1 MNPDTILIIDDDQSV
16 HEIIQASLSATNIS
30 CIFAFSAEEGL
41 EIARQYRPQLI
52 LMDLFLPGMKG
63 WDAIA
68 ILRSDPV
75 INNIPV
81 LAFTAGAG
89 QYIKQAMQ
97 AGADGYI
104 TKPFSIGQ
112 LQNTVKQYLAK
123 VL

>member
-1 MNPDTILIIDDDQSV
+1 MSLDTILIIDDDQSV
-16 HEIIQASLSATNIS
+16 HEIVKASLSTIGINCVS
-30 CIFAFSAEEGL
+30 AFSAEEGL
-41 EIARQYRPQLI
+41 EIARQHQPQLI

-68 ILRSDPV
+68 ILRSDPT
-75 INNIPV
+75 INHIPV

-112 LQNTVKQYLAK
+112 LQNTVKQYLTK